1 MQLALDVGVLLL
13 FRLDPP
19 VANLGHLTI
28 VALAFGPVGFVL
40 QRLDVD
46 AVLLDAVDQLL
57 LVLPARFLLLLI
69 LLQVS
74 DLAAELLELRLIV
87 FALDGLTLDL
97 ELGDAAR
104 YLVERFGHGID
115 LHTQTGRR
123 LVHQVDGFVGQEAV
137 GDVARGE
144 LHGRDDGVVLDA
156 DLVVILILLF
166 QSAED
171 GDRVCLVRLVHHDS
185 LETPLQS
192 LVFLEILLVLVE
204 RRGADGPQFAACQGR
219 LEDVG
224 RVHGAVALA
233 CTHQRVDLVDKE
245 DDLPVGL
252 GHLVHYGL
260 ESLFELALVLRSSDQ
275 CAHVEREDLFALQV
289 FGHVAAHDTVRQSFS
304 DGRLTDARFTDQ
316 DRVVLRPPT
325 QDLEHASD
333 LLIASD
339 HGVELTRPRAFVQVD
354 GVFAQRVVRV
364 FGRLAG
370 HVVALPQLVD
380 GRAQLLL
387 GHACVLEH
395 LRGVATLGEERQD
408 DVFERHVLVA
418 HLAAIVH
425 GFLQHRVGLAAE
437 VGLAALH
444 LRIGGD
450 LPIQRRVQP
459 LRVDA

>member
-28 VALAFGPVGFVL
+28 VALALGPVGFVL
-40 QRLDVD
+40 QRLNVD

-57 LVLPARFLLLLI
+57 LVLPARCLLFLV

-74 DLAAELLELRLIV
+74 DLAAELLQLRLIV

-97 ELGDAAR
+97 QLGDAAR
-104 YLVERFGHGID
+104 YLVERFGHGIH
-115 LHTQTGRR
+115 LHAQTGRR
-123 LVHQVDGFVGQEAV
+123 LVHQIDGFVGQEAV

-171 GDRVCLVRLVHHDS
+171 GDCVCLVRLVHHDG
-185 LETPLQS
+185 LETPLQGF
-192 LVFLEILLVLVE
+192 VFLEILLILVE
-204 RRGADGPQFAACQGR
+204 CRGADGPQFAACQSR

-224 RVHGAVALA
+224 RVHCAVALA
-233 CTHQRVDLVDKE
+233 CAHKRVDLVDKE
-245 DDLPVGL
+245 DNLPVGL
-252 GHLVHYGL
+252 GHLVHHRL
-260 ESLFELALVLRSSDQ
+260 ESLFELAFVFGTGDER
-275 CAHVEREDLFALQV
+275 AHVEREDLFALQV
-289 FGHVAAHDTVRQSFS
+289 LGHVAAHDTVRQPFS

-316 DRVVLRPPT
+316 DRVVLCPPT

-339 HGVELTRPRAFVQVD
+339 HGIKLTRPRAFVQVD
-354 GVFAQRVVRV
+354 GVLAQRVVRIL
-364 FGRLAG
+364 GRLAG
-370 HVVALPQLVD
+370 HVVALPQFVD
-380 GRAQLLL
+380 GCAQLLL
-387 GHACVLEH
+387 SHARVLEH

-425 GFLQHRVGLAAE
+425 GLLQHRVGLAAE

-450 LPIQRRVQP
+450 LSIQRRVQP